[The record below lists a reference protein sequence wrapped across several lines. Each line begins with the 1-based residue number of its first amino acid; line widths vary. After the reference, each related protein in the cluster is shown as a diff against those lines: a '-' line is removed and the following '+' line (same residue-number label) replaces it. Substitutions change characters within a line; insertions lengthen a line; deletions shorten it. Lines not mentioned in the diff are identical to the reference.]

1 MLISLKQDLERF
13 TQMVKPWAQRQDL
26 SHIWA
31 WLQHPA
37 TSQISVWEFTFQKT
51 WPLLHIVKSAQNT
64 PPIFIKKH
72 REYSSDILG
81 DYSRANVMCSCS
93 YYMIDQICA
102 EHWPWSDKSNVP
114 TCKSRNSH
122 NSILKMKR
130 GRRPSF
136 NMTSPMADAWWP
148 MTSPMLQ
155 WQVQCHNKQ
164 VQTHS

>member
-1 MLISLKQDLERF
+1 MA
-13 TQMVKPWAQRQDL
+13 KPWAQRQDL

-64 PPIFIKKH
+64 PPIFFKKTGGVFVWYFG
-72 REYSSDILG
+72 RLRQG
-81 DYSRANVMCSCS
+81 KRNVLLLLLH
-93 YYMIDQICA
+93 D
-102 EHWPWSDKSNVP
+102 WSDLCRALTLERQVQCP
-114 TCKSRNSH
+114 
-122 NSILKMKR
+122 
-130 GRRPSF
+130 
-136 NMTSPMADAWWP
+136 NMQVQKQSQFDIKNEAGPKAQLQHDKPDVSCP

-155 WQVQCHNKQ
+155 WQVQCQNKQ